1 MRGCA
6 KQRSSVPPWAW
17 ALVGAGATAA
27 MVWARRR
34 ARALPRELLLRATIT
49 IQAPAAR
56 IYELWR
62 DPHVHAQL
70 RQAKV
75 TPLAGNGANWR
86 FRRDFPNGGH
96 ITGEIHLTH
105 EQPSER
111 LEWVTENLQ
120 ILFRP
125 GLPVRHWRQLG
136 GARSGSGRT
145 LPGIEVRTPS
155 DQRERPGQKVASHL
169 RVSPRGLLQL
179 RPCPR
184 RSGEAE
190 CTEVQLRF
198 AVLDAPSLPWVRAR
212 IAAGMRTSLR
222 RLRSLA
228 ETGALATT
236 TGQPA
241 GRRSR
246 KGRVLL
252 RILKG
257 PQFQPERKVG

>member
-17 ALVGAGATAA
+17 ALVGAGAAAA

-56 IYELWR
+56 IYELWH

-75 TPLAGNGANWR
+75 TPLGENGANWR

-96 ITGEIHLTH
+96 IAGEIHLTH
-105 EQPSER
+105 EQPPEL

-125 GLPVRHWRQLG
+125 GLPVR
-136 GARSGSGRT
+136 
-145 LPGIEVRTPS
+145 
-155 DQRERPGQKVASHL
+155 HL

-241 GRRSR
+241 GRRSH
-246 KGRVLL
+246 KGRILL

-257 PQFQPERKVG
+257 PQLQNEPGAAPGGELRQEKAKVS